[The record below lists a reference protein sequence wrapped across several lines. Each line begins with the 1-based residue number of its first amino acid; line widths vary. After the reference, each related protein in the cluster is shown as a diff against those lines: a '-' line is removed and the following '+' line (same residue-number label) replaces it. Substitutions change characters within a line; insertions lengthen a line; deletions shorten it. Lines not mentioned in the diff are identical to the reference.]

1 MATPHVQDRPDDNPP
16 VPRWRYVAAGI
27 LALLLVGGGITFF
40 LRPESTDCAKG
51 VKKIEAAGETRCVG
65 LTDGSYPFT
74 KDLRNVFRSIA
85 KENRR
90 VTREAAEPDGTPYVS
105 VVYLVDMAPG
115 KGDSNTTES
124 IRHELEGAYTAQY
137 EVNHHRGHGHTPR
150 IRLLLGDTGDKKAQ
164 RGYTLSQI
172 KARRGTDRI
181 VAAAGLGTSLT
192 GTNEM
197 ITKLSK
203 LDIAA
208 FGSVITADELEKT
221 GGLVRAAAPNADEA
235 AAAVQFLKSRKY
247 AKDKVLVVQDA
258 NGQDLYTRTLAA
270 RFGAVLPK
278 DRLAASEPM
287 QYDSSKS
294 QLATYFSN
302 QMPNLCLKRPG
313 IVYFAGRGR
322 DLPDFLAPLA
332 NRQCKSDQITVLSG
346 DDVSQAAQAE
356 GFSDVKQAL
365 RNGNIKLL
373 FTGLAHPGA
382 WTKAPQYF
390 DKNAIVPFQAGG
402 TFTTTFKDDSLDDGQ
417 AIMGYDAVLTA
428 VTTIR
433 KAVPLENSH
442 QEIKR
447 DAVLQ
452 MLTTLND
459 TNAVPGASGWISL
472 QNNGSPKNKA
482 IPIIEIS
489 SNGTTRTIDVTSTNT
504 GNGHPY
510 TPE

>member
-1 MATPHVQDRPDDNPP
+1 MATLHAQDRPDDNPP
-16 VPRWRYVAAGI
+16 VPRWRYIAAGI
-27 LALLLVGGGITFF
+27 VALLLVGGGVTFF
-40 LRPESTDCAKG
+40 LRPESTDCAEG
-51 VKKIEAAGETRCVG
+51 VKKVEAAGGTRCVG

-74 KDLRNVFRSIA
+74 KDLRNVSRSIE
-85 KENRR
+85 KENQR
-90 VTREAAEPDGTPYVS
+90 VTREAAKTDGTPYVS
-105 VVYLVDMAPG
+105 IVYLLGMAPG
-115 KGDSNTTES
+115 RGDSNTTES
-124 IRHELEGAYTAQY
+124 VRHELEGAYTAQY
-137 EVNHHRGHGHTPR
+137 EVNHHRGHGHTPQ
-150 IRLLLGDTGDKKAQ
+150 IRLLLGDVGNEEAQ
-164 RGYTLSQI
+164 RDYTLSQI

-192 GTNEM
+192 GTNAM
-197 ITKLSK
+197 ISKLSK

-221 GGLVRAAAPNADEA
+221 GGLVRVAAPNADEA
-235 AAAVQFLKSRKY
+235 AAAVQFLESKEH
-247 AKDKVLVVQDA
+247 AKDKVLIVQDA
-258 NGQDLYTRTLAA
+258 NEQDLYTKTLGS
-270 RFGAVLPK
+270 RFGAELPK
-278 DRLAASEPM
+278 GRLAAPEPM

-313 IVYFAGRGR
+313 VVYFAGRGR

-332 NRQCKSDQITVLSG
+332 NRQCKSEQITVLSG
-346 DDVSQAAQAE
+346 DDVSQAAQAA
-356 GFSDVKQAL
+356 GFNDVKQAL

-390 DKNAIVPFQAGG
+390 DQNAIVPFRPGG

-472 QNNGSPKNKA
+472 RNNGSPKDKA
-482 IPIIEIS
+482 IPIIEIA
-489 SNGTTRTIDVTSTNT
+489 SNGTTRTVGVTSSNV

-510 TPE
+510 IPE